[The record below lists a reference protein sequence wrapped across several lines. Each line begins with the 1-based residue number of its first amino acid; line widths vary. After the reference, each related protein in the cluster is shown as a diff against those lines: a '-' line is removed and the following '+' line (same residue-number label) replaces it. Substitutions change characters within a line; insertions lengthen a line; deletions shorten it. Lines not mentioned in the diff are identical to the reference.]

1 MPTIQPESRWKLTLG
16 PNALVLRTLTDSLHV
31 ETLRCTFS
39 LGWEARSEIS
49 PLGFPSTYLL
59 RVAIWRNRILFHLG
73 GGALNSSPKRYRTRS
88 ASRWVG
94 PTCALILILI
104 GIATASAQT
113 LKTSG
118 TLEGTVSDATGGRIP
133 GVKVNLRQT
142 DTNQTR
148 VVYTDDQGFFRSTDL
163 PVGSYEVRIENP
175 GFAPYLHTGVDLD
188 VGITAHLDVVLPAAS
203 VQTQVTV
210 SAQPSPIDP
219 TQTSVTSSVDR
230 QRIEDLPVDSR
241 NSLDFVLAMPGVT
254 SSSSQQGGTGSH
266 RALAD
271 SGFTFGGLRPRSNNV
286 SVDGLDNNDEYTG
299 SSRTELSPEEVQEY
313 QVVNNGLSAEYGG
326 ASGGSIN
333 VVTRTGANVI
343 RGDAFLYAQNGV
355 FNAQDP
361 LETTPGKPDFRRYRI
376 GSSMGGPIVK
386 NRVFFHAAFEQES
399 NIGQIGSDVNPSLA
413 SAINNF
419 LATGAFPRLNIRQIT
434 TGFDPIAR
442 AETEASGKV
451 NYQISSRNSLTLR
464 YAFTNNRVAGNAFN
478 TTALDDASVRGS
490 SFTADNVVAGSL
502 VTVYGSGSVGD
513 LRFQA
518 ATRHAVLRTNDSADP
533 EIDINGLV
541 DFGQPYAGNS
551 SRRENHYQASYT
563 YLKTK
568 GQHLWKVGGTVNDVS
583 LRATVLDGFGGLYL
597 FGSLA
602 DFMAGNAD
610 QFRQT
615 FGNPNVN
622 YSVTSFGGF
631 VQDHWSIARKL
642 TLDLG
647 IRYDYERLPSL
658 FNQDTNNFSPRIG
671 LAWSPSSKWV
681 VRAGYGTFFDRYV
694 LASLTR
700 AIEFN
705 GSQGFEQVIDG
716 SAAASAFAGAGGGS
730 QIASISGVAPSIY
743 QPDPHMATPYSQQA
757 NAGAEYLLAK
767 DVTFRAD
774 YLFVR
779 GVKLSRTLNVN
790 LLPPVVLTLANAA
803 SLGITNPTPQQI
815 GNEVFTSNRQNPAFD
830 DIYQIQDSASSTYN
844 GVSFT
849 LNRRLSN
856 DVEFSGSYTLSKTL
870 DDASDFDE
878 QPQNPFDLA
887 AEHALS
893 RQNQQQRFVFNALWN
908 LPIPG
913 QIELAPLITLGT
925 GRPINPLVGLNSNR
939 NDAFPLSA
947 RPLGLGRNSLL
958 TPGMAIVDL
967 GVVKTINLGEHRHLD
982 LITQFFNLFNHTSAA
997 AINPFF
1003 GTGNI
1008 PLPGYGQSIQDF
1020 SPRIIQFAANFEY

>member
-1 MPTIQPESRWKLTLG
+1 
-16 PNALVLRTLTDSLHV
+16 V
-31 ETLRCTFS
+31 
-39 LGWEARSEIS
+39 
-49 PLGFPSTYLL
+49 
-59 RVAIWRNRILFHLG
+59 
-73 GGALNSSPKRYRTRS
+73 
-88 ASRWVG
+88 
-94 PTCALILILI
+94 
-104 GIATASAQT
+104 ATAAAQT

-118 TLEGTVSDATGGRIP
+118 TLEGTISDSTGGRIP
-133 GVKVNLRQT
+133 GVKVSLRQT
-142 DTNQTR
+142 ETNQIRT
-148 VVYTDDQGFFRSTDL
+148 VYTDDQGFFRSTDL
-163 PVGSYEVRIENP
+163 PVGTYEVRIENP
-175 GFAPYLHTGVDLD
+175 GFAPYLHTGVRLD
-188 VGITAHLDVVLPAAS
+188 VGITAHVDVVLPAAG
-203 VQTQVTV
+203 VTTQVTV

-219 TQTSVTSSVDR
+219 SQTSVTSSVDR

-241 NSLDFVLAMPGVT
+241 NSLDFVLSMPGVT

-271 SGFTFGGLRPRSNNV
+271 SGFTFGGLRPRSNNI

-333 VVTRTGANVI
+333 VITRTGANVI
-343 RGDAFLYAQNGV
+343 RGDAFLYAEDAL

-376 GSSMGGPIVK
+376 GSSIGGPIVK

-399 NIGQIGSDVNPSLA
+399 NRGQIGSDIDPSLA

-434 TGFDPIAR
+434 TGFVPIAR
-442 AETEASGKV
+442 AETEASGKL
-451 NYQISSRNSLTLR
+451 NSQISSRNSLTLR

-478 TTALDDASVRGS
+478 TTALDDASARGS

-502 VTVYGSGSVGD
+502 VTVFGSGGVGD

-518 ATRHAVLRTNDSADP
+518 ATRHAVLRTNDVAGP
-533 EIDINGLV
+533 EIDVNGLV

-551 SRRENHYQASYT
+551 SRRENHYQTSYT

-568 GQHLWKVGGTVNDVS
+568 GHHLWKVGGTVNHVS
-583 LRATVLDGFGGLYL
+583 LRAAVLDGFGGLYL

-602 DFMAGNAD
+602 DFMAANPE

-615 FGNPNVN
+615 FGNPGVN
-622 YSVTSFGGF
+622 FSVTSFGGF
-631 VQDHWSIARKL
+631 VQDHWSITRQL
-642 TLDLG
+642 TLDMG
-647 IRYDYERLPSL
+647 VRYDFERLPSL
-658 FNQDTNNFSPRIG
+658 FNQDTNNFSPRVG

-681 VRAGYGTFFDRYV
+681 VRAGYGIFFDRYV
-694 LASLTR
+694 LANLTR
-700 AIEFN
+700 AIEMN
-705 GSQGFEQVIDG
+705 GSQGFEQVVNG
-716 SAAASAFAGAGGGS
+716 SAAASVFAGAESGS
-730 QIASISGVAPSIY
+730 QVAPISGIAPSIY

-767 DVTFRAD
+767 DLTFRAD

-779 GVKLSRTLNVN
+779 GVKLARTLNVN

-803 SLGITNPTPQQI
+803 SLGIANPTPQQI
-815 GNEVFTSNRQNPAFD
+815 GNEVFAPGRQHPASN
-830 DIYQIQDSASSTYN
+830 DIYQIGDSASSTYN

-849 LNRRLSN
+849 LNRRMSK

-893 RQNQQQRFVFNALWN
+893 RQNQQQRFVLNALWN

-925 GRPINPLVGLNSNR
+925 GRPINPLVGLDSNR
-939 NDAFPLSA
+939 SDAFPLSA
-947 RPLGLGRNSLL
+947 RPLGLGRNSLQ
-958 TPGMAIVDL
+958 TPGIAIVDL

-982 LITQFFNLFNHTSAA
+982 LITQIFNLFNHTSAT

-1003 GTGNI
+1003 GTGTV
-1008 PLPGYGQSIQDF
+1008 PLPGYGHPIQDF
-1020 SPRIIQFAANFEY
+1020 SSRIIQFAANLEYWSCAGSAGCGAAGCKRAVSVPTGRNASDFR

>member
-1 MPTIQPESRWKLTLG
+1 L
-16 PNALVLRTLTDSLHV
+16 NFLVR
-31 ETLRCTFS
+31 
-39 LGWEARSEIS
+39 
-49 PLGFPSTYLL
+49 
-59 RVAIWRNRILFHLG
+59 
-73 GGALNSSPKRYRTRS
+73 RYRPLS
-88 ASRWVG
+88 ASPWLCTGSVVLL
-94 PTCALILILI
+94 ALL
-104 GIATASAQT
+104 GVASAAAQT

-118 TLEGTVSDATGGRIP
+118 TLEGTITDATGGRIP

-148 VVYTDDQGFFRSTDL
+148 AVYTDDQGFFRSTDL
-163 PVGSYEVRIENP
+163 PVGTYEVRVENP
-175 GFAPYLHTGVDLD
+175 GFAPYLHTGVELD
-188 VGITAHLDVVLPAAS
+188 VGITAHLDIVLPAAS

-210 SAQPSPIDP
+210 SAQPSPLDP
-219 TQTSVTSSVDR
+219 SQTSVTSSVDR

-254 SSSSQQGGTGSH
+254 SSASGKGGTGSR

-313 QVVNNGLSAEYGG
+313 QVVNNGLSAEFGG

-333 VVTRTGANVI
+333 VVTRTGANVT
-343 RGDAFLYAQNGV
+343 RGDAFLYAQDAL

-376 GSSMGGPIVK
+376 GASRGGPIVK
-386 NRVFFHAAFEQES
+386 DRVFYHGAFEQES
-399 NIGQIGSDVNPSLA
+399 NRGQIGSDINPSVA
-413 SAINNF
+413 STVNNI
-419 LATGAFPRLNIRQIT
+419 LATPAFRRLNIRQIT
-434 TGFDPIAR
+434 SGFLPIAR
-442 AETEASGKV
+442 AETEASGKL
-451 NYQISSRNSLTLR
+451 NYQSSSRNSLTLR

-490 SFTADNVVAGSL
+490 SFAADNVVAGSL
-502 VTVYGSGSVGD
+502 VTVFGSGGVGD
-513 LRFQA
+513 LRFLA
-518 ATRHAVLRTNDSADP
+518 ATRHAVLRTNDAADP

-551 SRRENHYQASYT
+551 SRRENHYQTSYT

-568 GQHLWKVGGTVNDVS
+568 GQHLWKVGGTVNHVS

-602 DFMAGNAD
+602 DFMAANPNPD
-610 QFRQT
+610 QFRQV
-615 FGNPNVN
+615 FGNPSVN
-622 YSVTSFGGF
+622 FSVTSFGGF
-631 VQDHWSIARKL
+631 VQDHWSITRKF

-647 IRYDYERLPSL
+647 LRYDFERLPSL
-658 FNQDTNNFSPRIG
+658 FNQDSNNFSPRVG

-681 VRAGYGTFFDRYV
+681 VRAGYGIFFDRYV
-694 LASLTR
+694 LANLTR
-700 AIEFN
+700 AIEMN
-705 GSQGFEQVIDG
+705 GSQGFEQVVDG
-716 SAAASAFAGAGGGS
+716 AAAANLFTAASGGS
-730 QIASISGVAPSIY
+730 QVAPISGIAPSIY
-743 QPDPHMATPYSQQA
+743 RPDPHMATPYSQQA

-767 DVTFRAD
+767 DVTLRAD

-779 GVKLSRTLNVN
+779 GVKLARTLNVN
-790 LLPPVVLTLANAA
+790 LLPPVVLTSENAA
-803 SLGITNPTPQQI
+803 SLGVANPTPQQI
-815 GNEVFTSNRQNPAFD
+815 GNEVFAPSRQNPEFNN
-830 DIYQIQDSASSTYN
+830 IYQIEDSASSTYH

-856 DVEFSGSYTLSKTL
+856 DVEFSGSYTLSQTW

-878 QPQNPFDLA
+878 QPQNSFNLA
-887 AEHALS
+887 AERALS
-893 RQNQQQRFVFNALWN
+893 RQNQQQRLVINALWN

-925 GRPINPLVGLNSNR
+925 GRPINPLVGFNSNR

-947 RPLGLGRNSLL
+947 RPLGLGRNSLQ

-982 LITQFFNLFNHTSAA
+982 LITQFFNLFNHTSAT

-1003 GTGNI
+1003 GTGAV
-1008 PLPGYGQSIQDF
+1008 PLPGYGKSIQGF
-1020 SPRIIQFAANFEY
+1020 NPRIIQFAANFEY